1 PSKDVDEV
9 LRCHLKE
16 PLTPPDHLNQQ
27 LSAGLGE
34 VVELLMAK
42 SRRQRY
48 QKADDLIIDLECLLA
63 GEPPKL
69 ARQGI
74 GANTVKGLAEGEADE
89 QDAGAPPGQLM
100 TWVWMGVLAGLLG
113 LSLLFNVILLL
124 RH

>member
-1 PSKDVDEV
+1 
-9 LRCHLKE
+9 
-16 PLTPPDHLNQQ
+16 

-69 ARQGI
+69 ARQRI
-74 GANTVKGLAEGEADE
+74 EASTLKGLAEGEAVE
-89 QDAGAPPGQLM
+89 RNRGASHGQLM
-100 TWVWMGVLAGLLG
+100 TWVGMGVLAGLLG
-113 LSLLFNVILLL
+113 ISVLLNLILVL

>member
-1 PSKDVDEV
+1 M
-9 LRCHLKE
+9 RAHLKE
-16 PLTPPDHLNQQ
+16 PLTPPDHLNQE

-69 ARQGI
+69 ARQRI
-74 GANTVKGLAEGEADE
+74 EASTLRGLAEGEADE
-89 QDAGAPPGQLM
+89 QDRGSPPGQLL

-113 LSLLFNVILLL
+113 ISVLVNLILLL